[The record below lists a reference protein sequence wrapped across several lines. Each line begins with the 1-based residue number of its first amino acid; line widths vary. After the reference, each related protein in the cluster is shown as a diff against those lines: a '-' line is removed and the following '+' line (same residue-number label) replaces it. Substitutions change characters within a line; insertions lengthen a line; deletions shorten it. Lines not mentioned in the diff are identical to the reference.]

1 MLPRLV
7 RSTGWA
13 VACLTLAAAF
23 LLPGTADAQ
32 EGVTTGSIVGTVVD
46 PGGTPAADAAVRI
59 VSQERGGERQVL
71 TNENGRFTVALLSPG
86 LYTLRAELPPNQPV
100 EVSDVR
106 VTVGERS
113 RVTLELQPAAG
124 EALEVTVGGLTEID
138 VSQGGVVENISEEQ
152 ISGLPTAGRDFTD
165 FINLSGLVSPQ
176 PGITTGGQFSIGGAR
191 TSGTNIQID
200 GADANN
206 SFFSE
211 NRGSSRVP
219 FAFSLESIKEFQLIT
234 NGYDVEYGRF
244 SGGVVNAVT
253 KGGTNEFSGSAH
265 FFWRDE
271 SLTAN
276 NFDNTPAT
284 DFRAFQFG
292 GTLSGPIIEDQLH
305 YFLSGDF
312 QQWEQPTFALDPQRA
327 NIHPDT
333 IQRLQDILVNTYG
346 FERSFIDDQ
355 FGVFNET
362 EDQANLFG
370 RLDWTVTP
378 DHRLS
383 VRVNYQDFTNQ
394 NDRLLENGLE
404 ARTAG
409 SSFLDESLSVVGEW
423 NAIFGPNVYNTFRVQ
438 YSDEDRPRPGNSDLP
453 FFTINTTDRDGD
465 ATSMFFG
472 GENFGITFS
481 NRLQEEKIQVTD
493 NLTVSAGDHTFK
505 IGTDNIFT
513 NIVNR
518 FWLNGN
524 GLVTFFDLDQFESQE
539 AGFYFRFLPGTED
552 PVAPVADFGVN
563 NYSAYVQ
570 DQWQATNQL
579 LLTLGLR
586 YDRTSYPDAGA
597 PLESQTFADAV
608 ASFGLSETTVPEDHD
623 NWGPRAAF
631 TYDITGD
638 ETSLLRGG
646 FGIFYGP
653 MPGVTHGNVLQST
666 PQPNRFF
673 GCIGPTNWED
683 YREMDGPGNVP
694 TGPDTPHEGFSPFC
708 FGDTPEMAVWGNDVQ
723 QATTY
728 KANLGF
734 EQRLTRDWKAGF
746 QAIFSRTTNL
756 FGAVNNN
763 LDTDLGDGTGF
774 RLASGRPVFVNE
786 FDGEG
791 EQLYTP
797 ESDDIAAARNN
808 EDLRTLYTQVSNGDA
823 RAVNFKLDLQGNPT
837 EDLRVAANYTVNF
850 AYDNS
855 STECCT
861 ANALL
866 FDTPTAGNPNQLGD
880 PGDNEI
886 GSWGPSKTERRHVV
900 ILNGIWDLPAGFT
913 VSAIYRGQS
922 GNPFT
927 PSVNGDL
934 NFDGDD
940 GNDRPFLPSPDNP
953 TAGGYQFASN
963 SDQVRYRQLLAEHEC
978 LQEAVGTII
987 SRNTCRNPWWHSVD
1001 LKMKKTFDVAGGH
1014 GFDVIVDLFN
1024 VLDGLGMDAGQ
1035 FVFLED
1041 QILEV
1046 QEYDPDT
1053 DRIVV
1058 ETGGFGREIPVGF
1071 TPFQFQAQ
1079 VGVQYH
1085 F

>member
-1 MLPRLV
+1 MLSRLV
-7 RSTGWA
+7 RSTGWSI
-13 VACLTLAAAF
+13 ACLPLAAAF
-23 LLPGTADAQ
+23 LMPCPAHGQ
-32 EGVTTGSIVGTVVD
+32 EGVTSGSIVGTVVD
-46 PGGTPAADAAVRI
+46 PGGAPAAAVAVRV

-71 TNENGRFTVALLSPG
+71 TDESGRFTVALLSPG
-86 LYTLRAELPPNQPV
+86 LYTVRAELPPNQPV

-106 VTVGERS
+106 VTIGERS
-113 RVTLELQPAAG
+113 QITLELQPAAG

-138 VSQGGVVENISEEQ
+138 VSQGGVVESISEEQ

-191 TSGTNIQID
+191 TSGTNVQID

-271 SLTAN
+271 TLTTE
-276 NFDNTPAT
+276 NFDGTPAT

-333 IQRLQDILVNTYG
+333 IRRLRDILVNTYG

-370 RLDWTVTP
+370 RLDWTVNP

-453 FFTINTTDRDGD
+453 FFTINTTDVNGD

-524 GLVTFFDLDQFESQE
+524 GLTTFFDLDEFESQSS
-539 AGFYFRFLPGTED
+539 GFWFRFLPGTDD
-552 PVAPVADFGVN
+552 PTPPVADFAVN

-570 DQWQATNQL
+570 DQWQATDRL

-586 YDRTSYPDAGA
+586 YDRTSYPDPGA
-597 PLESQTFADAV
+597 PLEESVLSDAV

-631 TYDITGD
+631 TYDVTGD

-666 PQPNRFF
+666 PRPNRFF
-673 GCIGPTNWED
+673 GCFGLDWSDFRN
-683 YREMDGPGNVP
+683 MDGPGNVP
-694 TGPDTPHEGFSPFC
+694 TGPNTPHDGFAAGC
-708 FGDTPEMAVWGNDVQ
+708 FDAIPEMAVWGNDVE

-734 EQRLTRDWKAGF
+734 EQRLTRNWKAGF

-763 LDTDLGDGTGF
+763 LDTNVNDETGF
-774 RLASGRPVFVNE
+774 RTGDGRTVFVNPE
-786 FDGEG
+786 NF
-791 EQLYTP
+791 TP
-797 ESDDIAAARNN
+797 EDADIEAATVND
-808 EDLRTLYTQVSNGDA
+808 ELRTLYTQVSNGDA
-823 RAVNFKLDLQGNPT
+823 RAWNFKLDLQGNPT
-837 EDLRVAANYTVNF
+837 DNFRIAANYTVNF
-850 AYDNS
+850 AFDNS

-866 FDTPTAGNPNQLGD
+866 FDTPTAGNPNFLGD
-880 PGDNEI
+880 PGDSEL
-886 GSWGPSKTERRHVV
+886 GSWGPSKTERRHVIV
-900 ILNGIWDLPAGFT
+900 LNGIWELPADFT
-913 VSAIYRGQS
+913 VSAIYRGQV

-927 PSVNGDL
+927 PSVDGDL

-953 TAGGYQFASN
+953 GAGGYQFAT
-963 SDQVRYRQLLAEHEC
+963 DLDRVRYQQLLGEFSC
-978 LQEAVGTII
+978 LQEAVGTVIN
-987 SRNTCRNPWWHSVD
+987 RNTCRNPWWHSVD
-1001 LKMKKTFDVAGGH
+1001 LKLKKTFDVTGTH
-1014 GFDVIVDLFN
+1014 GFDVVVDLFN
-1024 VLDGLGMDAGQ
+1024 VLDGIGAGAGE

-1041 QILEV
+1041 EIFQV
-1046 QEYDPDT
+1046 QGYDEAT
-1053 DRIVV
+1053 DRITV
-1058 ETGGFGREIPVGF
+1058 ETSGFGREIPVGF